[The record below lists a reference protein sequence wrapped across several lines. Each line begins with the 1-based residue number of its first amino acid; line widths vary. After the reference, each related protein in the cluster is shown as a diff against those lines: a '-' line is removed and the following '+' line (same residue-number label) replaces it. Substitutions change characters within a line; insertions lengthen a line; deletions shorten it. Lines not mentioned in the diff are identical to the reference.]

1 VVSFVS
7 TVMNPSGF
15 MEDGKFLDDQLS
27 DCSCLKNDSG
37 EKELHS
43 KLKTHKISYFSCV
56 LAVRFFI

>member
-1 VVSFVS
+1 VVSFMS

-15 MEDGKFLDDQLS
+15 MEDGKFLDQLS
-27 DCSCLKNDSG
+27 DCSRLKNDSG